1 MSIMSILMRI
11 MMIAAWIYTGL
22 PYLQTGKAVF
32 LAASGL
38 PLVYAPQ
45 RCAPGLV
52 VNYVKNNGL

>member
-1 MSIMSILMRI
+1 
-11 MMIAAWIYTGL
+11 MIAAWIYTGL